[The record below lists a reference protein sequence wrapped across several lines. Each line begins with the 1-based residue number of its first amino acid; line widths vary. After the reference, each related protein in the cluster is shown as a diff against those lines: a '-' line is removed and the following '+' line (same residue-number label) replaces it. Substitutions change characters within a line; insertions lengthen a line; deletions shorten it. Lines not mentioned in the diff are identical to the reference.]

1 LLTRFS
7 LGSSLFSF
15 NPHQQDSG
23 AGGMIMQ
30 NVLARAAINGCIGVT
45 TTGVGAE
52 DGKDEVICK
61 IIVEINGKSVGVTAG
76 PDAIAVHC

>member
-1 LLTRFS
+1 
-7 LGSSLFSF
+7 
-15 NPHQQDSG
+15 
-23 AGGMIMQ
+23 MQ